1 MMVIVLIMCFVHNLN
16 YNASKIGIALTVCI
30 GLVAVELG
38 KDNLARDPLS
48 LTVESKGRG
57 E

>member
-1 MMVIVLIMCFVHNLN
+1 MVIVLIMCFVHNLN
-16 YNASKIGIALTVCI
+16 YNASKIGIALTLCV

-48 LTVESKGRG
+48 LTAESKGRG